1 MKKHLNNILRSLDT
15 KRSILENV
23 VRCYPTAGMKK
34 PELVKSELDARKVI
48 LADLCLL
55 QSEVC
60 GLLHIIE
67 MVKADCVAELNGTYY
82 GDRTAPYIKPG
93 MVYQSEKDN
102 PYTKILWR
110 KKRGYFD
117 MSIHLRDYIER
128 FTSPDI
134 LTESFSVPVS
144 GKPGS
149 GSCYAYSQ
157 SHSNEKIELPKVSVL
172 ELYDLTI
179 ERLIHLAESKGN
191 LAEIIRLVE

>member
-1 MKKHLNNILRSLDT
+1 MKT
-15 KRSILENV
+15 
-23 VRCYPTAGMKK
+23 
-34 PELVKSELDARKVI
+34 PELVKAELDARKII

-55 QSEVC
+55 QSEMHD
-60 GLLHIIE
+60 LIHILE

-102 PYTKILWR
+102 PYIKILWR

-134 LTESFSVPVS
+134 LTERFSVPVS
-144 GKPGS
+144 GKPLS
-149 GSCYAYSQ
+149 CSCYAYSQ

-172 ELYDLTI
+172 ELYSLTI
-179 ERLIHLAESKGN
+179 ERLIHLAETKGN
-191 LAEIIRLVE
+191 FAEIIRLVE